1 MNNENENENCY
12 AFKVFIRIRPYNEK
26 ERLSIANS
34 QKKQKNM
41 LQVEDNLVWFFFNLV
56 ICIGSRKS
64 RALCNKNYNC
74 KGKQEK
80 NFAFDGIYTEAD
92 SNYIVF
98 EKVIKN
104 MVGNILQGYNSTAL
118 AYGVTG
124 TGKTH
129 TMFGDI
135 YNVNTKEKG
144 ICIYAID
151 HLFDMINSETNKNFQ
166 VKLSYLEIYN
176 EQVRDLLKQ
185 DSNTLMIVE
194 DQIKGVV
201 VPDLMEFIVSDSFEV
216 IKLIIEG
223 NERRIMAP
231 TGLY

>member
-1 MNNENENENCY
+1 
-12 AFKVFIRIRPYNEK
+12 
-26 ERLSIANS
+26 
-34 QKKQKNM
+34 
-41 LQVEDNLVWFFFNLV
+41 
-56 ICIGSRKS
+56 
-64 RALCNKNYNC
+64 
-74 KGKQEK
+74 
-80 NFAFDGIYTEAD
+80 
-92 SNYIVF
+92 
-98 EKVIKN
+98 
-104 MVGNILQGYNSTAL
+104 
-118 AYGVTG
+118 
-124 TGKTH
+124 
-129 TMFGDI
+129 MFGDI